1 MSNGPVFIGGLSFS
15 GKTQLR
21 LLLSSHPN
29 FVFTRRTYMWTRFYD
44 RYGDLSQAENL
55 ERCLDAM
62 MRSKHI
68 QALNP
73 DLDRIR
79 REFWHGLPTYPRLFA
94 LFHEHHAK
102 SLGKTRWGDQ
112 LGFVEKYADPI
123 FAAYPSAKMI
133 HMIRNPIERCQ
144 ESISTKA
151 YRRGKVGFETAHWIR
166 SAKLARQNQ
175 QRYPDHYKIVLC
187 EELYSRPEKTLLEV
201 CHFLDEEYFPSLL
214 DESSKPGFWKEAG
227 STTDVDSEVDDHPT
241 NMSKNGQLT
250 LSKTERGFIH
260 AIAGREMLAFG
271 YPVEGYSFTAK
282 DWLYYLFIDWP
293 VNLAGMAIWRRR
305 MDKSH

>member
-1 MSNGPVFIGGLSFS
+1 MSTGPVFIGGLSFS

-29 FVFTRRTYMWTRFYD
+29 FVFTRRTYMWTRFYGS
-44 RYGDLSQAENL
+44 YGDLSQADNL

-68 QALNP
+68 RALNP

-79 REFWHGLPTYPRLFA
+79 REFWHGPPTYPRLFA
-94 LFHEHHAK
+94 LFHEHYAE

-133 HMIRNPIERCQ
+133 HMVRNPIERCQ
-144 ESISTKA
+144 ESISAKA

-175 QRYPDHYKIVLC
+175 QRYPDRYKIMLC
-187 EELYSRPEKTLLEV
+187 EELFSRPEETLLDV
-201 CHFLDEEYFPSLL
+201 CHFLDEEYFPALL

-227 STTDVDSEVDDHPT
+227 SNADDDNEGEDYPS
-241 NMSKNGQLT
+241 NVSKNGLLT

-260 AIAGREMLAFG
+260 TIAGREMLAFG
-271 YPVEGYSFTAK
+271 YPVEETPFSAQ
-282 DWLYYLFIDWP
+282 DWLLYLFVDCP
-293 VNLAGMAIWRRR
+293 VNLVGMAVWRNRR
-305 MDKSH
+305 K